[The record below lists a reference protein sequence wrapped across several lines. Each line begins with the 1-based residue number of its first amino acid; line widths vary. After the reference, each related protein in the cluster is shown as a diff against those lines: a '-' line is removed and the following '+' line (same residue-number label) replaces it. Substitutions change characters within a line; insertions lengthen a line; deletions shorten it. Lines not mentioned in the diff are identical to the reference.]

1 MALSTQS
8 LPSSSRRRQV
18 GTHLSE
24 INVTPFVDV
33 MLVLLVIFM
42 VTAPMM
48 QSGIGINLPQAETD
62 SKPAEEGLT
71 LTITKDQYVHIGDST
86 ININLLERRLT
97 EYFYNKPKKALKRA
111 VLVSAFL
118 HVGLIILI
126 AASPSFSRPPQKG
139 LVQYVNFMG
148 GGGGT
153 GGGPGGGPAGGG
165 GAAAAAPRPAPRP

>member
-1 MALSTQS
+1 MALSTQG
-8 LPSSSRRRQV
+8 LPSGPRKRQV

-24 INVTPFVDV
+24 INVTPFIDV

-62 SKPAEEGLT
+62 TKPAEEGLT

-97 EYFYNKPKKALKRA
+97 EYFTNKPKKVVYLQADRDLPFGVVVRVFDITKKAGIELVGVLTEPIDIKDKR
-111 VLVSAFL
+111 
-118 HVGLIILI
+118 
-126 AASPSFSRPPQKG
+126 K
-139 LVQYVNFMG
+139 
-148 GGGGT
+148 
-153 GGGPGGGPAGGG
+153 
-165 GAAAAAPRPAPRP
+165 

>member
-1 MALSTQS
+1 MGLSAQS
-8 LPSSSRRRQV
+8 LRSSSRKRQV
-18 GTHLSE
+18 GAHLSE

-71 LTITKDQYVHIGDST
+71 LTITKDQYVHIRDST

-97 EYFYNKPKKALKRA
+97 EYFYNKPKKVVYLQADKDLPFGFVVRVFDITKKA
-111 VLVSAFL
+111 GIELVG
-118 HVGLIILI
+118 VITEPIDV
-126 AASPSFSRPPQKG
+126 KDKKK
-139 LVQYVNFMG
+139 
-148 GGGGT
+148 
-153 GGGPGGGPAGGG
+153 
-165 GAAAAAPRPAPRP
+165 

>member
-1 MALSTQS
+1 MALSARS
-8 LPSSSRRRQV
+8 LPSSSRKRQV

-62 SKPAEEGLT
+62 TKPAEEGLT
-71 LTITKDQYVHIGDST
+71 LTVTKDQYVHIGDST

-97 EYFYNKPKKALKRA
+97 EYFLNKSKKVVYLQIDKDVPWGVGVRVMDITKKA
-111 VLVSAFL
+111 
-118 HVGLIILI
+118 GIEIIGVI
-126 AASPSFSRPPQKG
+126 TEPIDVKDKKK
-139 LVQYVNFMG
+139 
-148 GGGGT
+148 
-153 GGGPGGGPAGGG
+153 
-165 GAAAAAPRPAPRP
+165 

>member
-8 LPSSSRRRQV
+8 MPSSSRGRRQV
-18 GTHLSE
+18 GTSMSE

-71 LTITKDQYVHIGDST
+71 LTVTKDQYIHIGENT
-86 ININLLERRLT
+86 YNINLLERRLT
-97 EYFYNKPKKALKRA
+97 EYFVNRPKKVVYLQADEDLPFKVIVRIMDITKKA
-111 VLVSAFL
+111 GIEVI
-118 HVGLIILI
+118 GIITEPI
-126 AASPSFSRPPQKG
+126 DVKDKKK
-139 LVQYVNFMG
+139 
-148 GGGGT
+148 
-153 GGGPGGGPAGGG
+153 
-165 GAAAAAPRPAPRP
+165 

>member
-1 MALSTQS
+1 MGLSAQP
-8 LPSSSRRRQV
+8 LPSSSRKRQV

-48 QSGIGINLPQAETD
+48 QSGIGVNLPQAETD

-71 LTITKDQYVHIGDST
+71 LTVTKDQYVHIGEST

-97 EYFYNKPKKALKRA
+97 EYFANKPKKVVYLQIDKD
-111 VLVSAFL
+111 VPWG
-118 HVGLIILI
+118 VGVRVMDITKKAGIEIIGVI
-126 AASPSFSRPPQKG
+126 TEPIDIK
-139 LVQYVNFMG
+139 
-148 GGGGT
+148 
-153 GGGPGGGPAGGG
+153 AGKK
-165 GAAAAAPRPAPRP
+165 

>member
-8 LPSSSRRRQV
+8 LPSSASRRRQV

-24 INVTPFVDV
+24 INVTPFIDV

-62 SKPAEEGLT
+62 TKPAEEGLT
-71 LTITKDQYVHIGDST
+71 LTVTKDQYIHIGDST

-97 EYFYNKPKKALKRA
+97 DYYANRPKKVVYLQIDKDVPWGVGVQVMDITKKVGVEIVGVITEPRDVKDKR
-111 VLVSAFL
+111 
-118 HVGLIILI
+118 
-126 AASPSFSRPPQKG
+126 K
-139 LVQYVNFMG
+139 
-148 GGGGT
+148 
-153 GGGPGGGPAGGG
+153 
-165 GAAAAAPRPAPRP
+165 